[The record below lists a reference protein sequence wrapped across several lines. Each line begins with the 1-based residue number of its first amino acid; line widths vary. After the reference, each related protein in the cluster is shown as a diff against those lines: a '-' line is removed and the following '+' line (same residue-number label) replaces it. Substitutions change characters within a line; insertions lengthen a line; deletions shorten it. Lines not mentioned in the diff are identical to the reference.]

1 MGFRCCFGRRLSF
14 VASIVSVILPTVQY
28 PLIFFT
34 PNDVVIQY
42 TSVVIIGTVVV
53 RYQCQQL
60 LCPAVMEFLIYQL
73 EKNYNLR
80 KKHSSRE
87 CYNKHFPQEN
97 IATFLA
103 AAVGSIS

>member
-14 VASIVSVILPTVQY
+14 VASIVYEKAVILPY
-28 PLIFFT
+28 PYFLH
-34 PNDVVIQY
+34 PHDVVIQY

-80 KKHSSRE
+80 KKHSPRE

-103 AAVGSIS
+103 ATVAAIS